1 MASCVTSDQRSE
13 AENKRGG
20 RVKRNLVRGLPG
32 ITVFA
37 DHLSPSRG
45 PFSILCRA
53 AANYQFIRINWTL
66 DYLDVDSKKVF
77 KSSQFLASLLYNYGL
92 MLKLD

>member
-1 MASCVTSDQRSE
+1 M
-13 AENKRGG
+13 
-20 RVKRNLVRGLPG
+20 KRNLVRGLAS

-37 DHLSPSRG
+37 DHLSPSEG

-66 DYLDVDSKKVF
+66 DFDVDYKKVF

-92 MLKLD
+92 TLKLD